1 MVQFDPELTQRTI
14 IIMIELILK
23 KPFVTMFF
31 IVAIIGGL
39 TPYLQNISVDASPD
53 SLLLESDPDLKFYR
67 EVHRQYGTDE
77 FIVIGYKPHKDLFSP
92 ASIDDVTQLTQSLEA
107 IKKVDSV
114 TSISTVPLLEQ
125 TRRIDDDGVSHFKLL
140 NDSDVDID
148 LVKKEFTTGALY
160 SSNLVSDNASAT
172 AIIANIET
180 NVRLDKLL
188 QDKYVLLDKLELN
201 PKDEKLLAN
210 MSALNAEIL
219 TERKITG
226 VDYSSA
232 LSEIR
237 QLLAT
242 QQDLGVFYL
251 AGAPLI
257 ANDIKE
263 YIKSDIG
270 IFGVSILVIMFLVLF
285 LFFKRLSW
293 VLLSLS
299 CAFLNVLLVAGL
311 IGLFDLQL
319 TLISANFVALL
330 IIFSITLSIHVII
343 RYQEITSLNPD
354 DQHHN
359 ITAAVKQILTPCS
372 YMVATSAI
380 AFLSLIV
387 SDIQPVI
394 YFGLIMVLGLVCAF
408 IITFTALPALIKI
421 VQPRVADFKTD
432 KSSNF
437 LNYLLNIIL
446 GNQRATVLVIL
457 SLVVMS
463 VVGITQMTVE
473 NRFIDYFKDST
484 DIHKGLVFVD
494 QELGGTVPLELVL
507 NAPEK
512 EEDEDIY
519 EDDEFSDY
527 LEDEEE
533 SFTQKSYWYNRRG
546 INKIKEI
553 HEYLESHSQIGK
565 VLSIYSTERVMHQI
579 TNGET
584 LEDFHLALIY
594 NMVPQNIKK
603 ILIDPYISSE
613 GDQARIIARI
623 KDSDHSLIRNDL
635 LTQIEKDINSD
646 LIAPGETLK
655 LTGISVLYNNVLQ
668 SLYQSQILTL
678 GSVFVCILLMLI
690 VLFRSLSLAIIG
702 TLPNVFTA
710 FFILGSMGLLG
721 IPLDIM
727 TITIAAITIGIGVD
741 YAIHYI
747 HRYKK
752 ERFGGSEHST
762 AISTVQTTVGKAL
775 YYTSI
780 TITLGFIV
788 LVSSNFMPSIY
799 FGLFTSLAMVISLL
813 ATFTIIPILLG
824 IFKPNLE
831 V

>member
-1 MVQFDPELTQRTI
+1 
-14 IIMIELILK
+14 MIELILR
-23 KPFVTMFF
+23 KPFVTILL

-39 TPYLQNISVDASPD
+39 SPYLQNISVDASPD

-67 EVHRQYGTDE
+67 EVHSQYGTDE
-77 FIVIGYKPHKDLFSP
+77 FIVIGYQPHQDLFSQS
-92 ASIDDVTQLTQSLEA
+92 SIDDITRLTQTLES
-107 IKKVDSV
+107 IDKIESV
-114 TSISTVPLLEQ
+114 ISITTVPLLEQ
-125 TRRIDDDGVSHFKLL
+125 TRRVDENGVSHFKQL
-140 NDSDVDID
+140 NDPEVDIE
-148 LVKKEFTTGALY
+148 LVKEEFTTSALY
-160 SSNLVSDNASAT
+160 SSNLVSNNASAT
-172 AIIANIET
+172 ALIANIQM

-188 QDKYVLLDKLELN
+188 QEKYVLLEQLSLN
-201 PKDEKLLAN
+201 PEDELAIAS
-210 MSALNAEIL
+210 MADLNAEIQI
-219 TERKITG
+219 ERKITG
-226 VDYSSA
+226 DDYSSA
-232 LSEIR
+232 LNQIR
-237 QLLAT
+237 QLLNT
-242 QQDLGVFYL
+242 QSALGVFYL

-263 YIKSDIG
+263 FIKSDISV
-270 IFGVSILVIMFLVLF
+270 FGFSILAIMFIVLF
-285 LFFKRLSW
+285 LFFRRLSW

-311 IGLFDLQL
+311 IGFFGLQL

-343 RYQEITSLNPD
+343 RYQEVSSLNPED
-354 DQHHN
+354 HHN
-359 ITAAVKQILTPCS
+359 NISTALKQIFTPCS
-372 YMVATSAI
+372 YMIATSAI

-432 KSSNF
+432 KSSN
-437 LNYLLNIIL
+437 LLNNLLNVIL
-446 GNQRATVLVIL
+446 GNQRTTVLAIFTLIVL
-457 SLVVMS
+457 SVT
-463 VVGITQMTVE
+463 GITQMTVE

-507 NAPEK
+507 DSPVQEE
-512 EEDEDIY
+512 EEDFYD
-519 EDDEFSDY
+519 DDEFSDY
-527 LEDEEE
+527 LEEEEE
-533 SFTQKSYWYNRRG
+533 SFTQQSYWYNRRG
-546 INKIKEI
+546 INKIQKI

-565 VLSIYSTERVMHQI
+565 VLSIYSTERVMRQI

-594 NMVPQNIKK
+594 NIVPDSVKEL
-603 ILIDPYISSE
+603 LIDPYISTGGE
-613 GDQARIIARI
+613 QARIIARI

-635 LTQIEKDINSD
+635 LTQIEEDINSKY
-646 LIAPGETLK
+646 IAEGESLK

-690 VLFRSLSLAIIG
+690 ILFRSLSLAIIG

-752 ERFGGSEHST
+752 ERSKGSEHSI
-762 AISTVQTTVGKAL
+762 AIHTVQTTVGKAL

-780 TITLGFIV
+780 TITLGFVV

-813 ATFTIIPILLG
+813 ATFTIIPILLST
-824 IFKPNLE
+824 FKPNLNKPS
-831 V
+831 

>member
-1 MVQFDPELTQRTI
+1 
-14 IIMIELILK
+14 MIELILR
-23 KPFVTMFF
+23 KPFVTILL

-39 TPYLQNISVDASPD
+39 SPYLQNISVDASPD

-67 EVHRQYGTDE
+67 EVHSQYGTDE
-77 FIVIGYKPHKDLFSP
+77 FIVIGYQPHEDLFSQS
-92 ASIDDVTQLTQSLEA
+92 SIDDITRLTQTLGSIDKIE
-107 IKKVDSV
+107 SV

-125 TRRIDDDGVSHFKLL
+125 TRRIDENGVSHFKLL
-140 NDSDVDID
+140 SDPEVDIE
-148 LVKKEFTTGALY
+148 LVKKEFTTSALY
-160 SSNLVSDNASAT
+160 SSNLVSNNAQAT
-172 AIIANIET
+172 ALIANIQM

-188 QDKYVLLDKLELN
+188 QDKYVLLEQLSLN
-201 PKDEKLLAN
+201 PEDELVIAS
-210 MSALNAEIL
+210 MADLNAEIQI
-219 TERKITG
+219 ERKITG
-226 VDYSSA
+226 DDYSSA
-232 LSEIR
+232 LNQIR
-237 QLLAT
+237 QLLDT
-242 QQDLGVFYL
+242 QSALGVFYL

-257 ANDIKE
+257 ANDIRE
-263 YIKSDIG
+263 FIKSDISV
-270 IFGVSILVIMFLVLF
+270 FGFSILAIMFVVLF
-285 LFFKRLSW
+285 LFFRRLSW

-311 IGLFDLQL
+311 IGFFGLQL

-343 RYQEITSLNPD
+343 RYQEVSSLNPED
-354 DQHHN
+354 HHN
-359 ITAAVKQILTPCS
+359 NTSTALKQIFTPCS
-372 YMVATSAI
+372 YMIATSAI

-421 VQPRVADFKTD
+421 VQPHVADFKTD
-432 KSSNF
+432 KSSN
-437 LNYLLNIIL
+437 LLNNLLNVIL
-446 GNQRATVLVIL
+446 GNQRTTVLVISAIVVL
-457 SLVVMS
+457 SIT
-463 VVGITQMTVE
+463 GITQMTVE

-507 NAPEK
+507 DSPKQDE
-512 EEDEDIY
+512 EEDFYD
-519 EDDEFSDY
+519 DDEFSDY
-527 LEDEEE
+527 LEEEEE
-533 SFTQKSYWYNRRG
+533 SFTQQSYWYNRRG

-565 VLSIYSTERVMHQI
+565 VLSIYSTERVMRQI

-594 NMVPQNIKK
+594 NIVPDSVKEL
-603 ILIDPYISSE
+603 LIDPYISTE
-613 GDQARIIARI
+613 GDQSRIIARI

-635 LTQIEKDINSD
+635 LTQIEEDINSNY
-646 LIAPGETLK
+646 IAEGESLK

-690 VLFRSLSLAIIG
+690 ILFRSLSLAIIG

-752 ERFGGSEHST
+752 ERSKGSEHSI
-762 AISTVQTTVGKAL
+762 AIHTVQTTVGKAL

-780 TITLGFIV
+780 TITLGFVV

-813 ATFTIIPILLG
+813 ATFTIIPILLST
-824 IFKPNLE
+824 FKPNLDKPR
-831 V
+831 

>member
-1 MVQFDPELTQRTI
+1 
-14 IIMIELILK
+14 MIELILK
-23 KPFVTMFF
+23 RPYLTIGIIVLF
-31 IVAIIGGL
+31 IGAL
-39 TPYLQNISVDASPD
+39 SPYLQNISVDASPD

-67 EVHRQYGTDE
+67 EVHRHYGTDE
-77 FIVIGYKPHKDLFSP
+77 FIVIGYKPNQDLFSQT
-92 ASIDDVTQLTQSLEA
+92 SINDVTQLTETLEA
-107 IKKVDSV
+107 IEKIDSV

-125 TRRIDDDGVSHFKLL
+125 TRRIDDDGISHFKLL
-140 NDSDVDID
+140 NDSEVDIG
-148 LVKKEFTTGALY
+148 LAKKEFTTGALY
-160 SSNLVSDNASAT
+160 SSNLVSDNADAT

-180 NVRLDKLL
+180 NTRLDQLL
-188 QDKYVLLDKLELN
+188 QDKYVLLDKLDLN
-201 PKDEKLLAN
+201 PEDETLLAN
-210 MSALNAEIL
+210 MSSLNAEIL

-226 VDYSSA
+226 DDYSSA

-237 QLLAT
+237 QLLASK
-242 QQDLGVFYL
+242 QDLGVFYL

-270 IFGVSILVIMFLVLF
+270 VFGVSILAIMFLVLF
-285 LFFKRLSW
+285 LFFRRLSW

-311 IGLFDLQL
+311 IGFFDLQL

-343 RYQEITSLNPD
+343 RYQEITSQNPA
-354 DQHHN
+354 DQHNN
-359 ITAAVKQILTPCS
+359 ITTALKQIFTPCS
-372 YMVATSAI
+372 YMIATSAI

-421 VQPRVADFKTD
+421 IQPRVADFKTD

-437 LNYLLNIIL
+437 LNCLLNIIL
-446 GNQRATVLVIL
+446 GNQRTTVLVIL
-457 SLVVMS
+457 SLVIMS
-463 VVGITQMTVE
+463 IIGITQMTVE

-484 DIHKGLVFVD
+484 DIHRGLVFVD

-507 NAPEK
+507 DSPIQES
-512 EEDEDIY
+512 EDDFYEDE
-519 EDDEFSDY
+519 EFSDY
-527 LEDEEE
+527 LEEEEE

-553 HEYLESHSQIGK
+553 HEYLESHPQIGK
-565 VLSIYSTERVMHQI
+565 VLSIYSTERVMHQV
-579 TNGET
+579 TKGEA

-594 NMVPQNIKK
+594 NMVPENIKK
-603 ILIDPYISSE
+603 ILIDPYISTE
-613 GDQARIIARI
+613 GDQARIVARI

-635 LTQIEKDINSD
+635 LTQIESDINSSY
-646 LIAPGETLK
+646 IAPGETLK

-678 GSVFVCILLMLI
+678 GSVFVCILIMLI
-690 VLFRSLSLAIIG
+690 ILFRSLSLAIIG

-710 FFILGSMGLLG
+710 FFILGSMGILG

-752 ERFGGSEHST
+752 ERFSGSEHST
-762 AISTVQTTVGKAL
+762 AISMVQTTVGKAL

-824 IFKPNLE
+824 TFAPNLKK
-831 V
+831 

>member
-1 MVQFDPELTQRTI
+1 
-14 IIMIELILK
+14 MIELILR
-23 KPFVTMFF
+23 KPFVTILL

-39 TPYLQNISVDASPD
+39 SPYLQNISVDASPD

-67 EVHRQYGTDE
+67 EVHSQYGTDE
-77 FIVIGYKPHKDLFSP
+77 FIVIGYQPHEDLFSQS
-92 ASIDDVTQLTQSLEA
+92 SIDDITRLTQTLES
-107 IKKVDSV
+107 IDKIESV

-125 TRRIDDDGVSHFKLL
+125 TRRIDENGVSHFKLL
-140 NDSDVDID
+140 SDPEVDIE
-148 LVKKEFTTGALY
+148 LVKKEFTTSALY
-160 SSNLVSDNASAT
+160 SSNLVSNNAQAT
-172 AIIANIET
+172 ALIANIQM

-188 QDKYVLLDKLELN
+188 QDKYVLLEQLSLN
-201 PKDEKLLAN
+201 PEDELVIAS
-210 MSALNAEIL
+210 MADLNAEIQI
-219 TERKITG
+219 ERKITG
-226 VDYSSA
+226 DDYSSA
-232 LSEIR
+232 LNQIR
-237 QLLAT
+237 QLLDT
-242 QQDLGVFYL
+242 QSALGVFYL

-263 YIKSDIG
+263 FIKSDISV
-270 IFGVSILVIMFLVLF
+270 FGFSILAIMFVVLF
-285 LFFKRLSW
+285 LFFRRLSW

-311 IGLFDLQL
+311 IGFFGLQL

-343 RYQEITSLNPD
+343 RYQEVSSLNPED
-354 DQHHN
+354 HHN
-359 ITAAVKQILTPCS
+359 NTSTALKQIFTPCS
-372 YMVATSAI
+372 YMIATSAI

-421 VQPRVADFKTD
+421 VQPHVADFKTD
-432 KSSNF
+432 KSSN
-437 LNYLLNIIL
+437 LLNNLLNVIL
-446 GNQRATVLVIL
+446 GNQRTTVLVISAIVVL
-457 SLVVMS
+457 SIT
-463 VVGITQMTVE
+463 GITQMTVE

-507 NAPEK
+507 DSPKQDE
-512 EEDEDIY
+512 EEDFYD
-519 EDDEFSDY
+519 DDEFSDY
-527 LEDEEE
+527 LEEEEE
-533 SFTQKSYWYNRRG
+533 SFTQQSYWYNRRG

-565 VLSIYSTERVMHQI
+565 VLSIYSTERVMRQI

-594 NMVPQNIKK
+594 NIVPDSVKEL
-603 ILIDPYISSE
+603 LIDPYISTE
-613 GDQARIIARI
+613 GDQSRIIARI

-635 LTQIEKDINSD
+635 LTQIEEDINSNY
-646 LIAPGETLK
+646 IAEGESLK

-690 VLFRSLSLAIIG
+690 ILFRSLSLAIIG

-752 ERFGGSEHST
+752 ERSKGSEHSI
-762 AISTVQTTVGKAL
+762 AIHTVQTTVGKAL

-780 TITLGFIV
+780 TITLGFVV

-813 ATFTIIPILLG
+813 ATFTIIPILLST
-824 IFKPNLE
+824 FKPNLDKPR
-831 V
+831 

>member
-1 MVQFDPELTQRTI
+1 
-14 IIMIELILK
+14 MIELILR
-23 KPFVTMFF
+23 KPFVTILL

-39 TPYLQNISVDASPD
+39 SPYLQNISVDASPD

-67 EVHRQYGTDE
+67 EVHSQYGTDE
-77 FIVIGYKPHKDLFSP
+77 FIVIGYQPHQDLFSQS
-92 ASIDDVTQLTQSLEA
+92 SIDDITRLTQTLES
-107 IKKVDSV
+107 IDKIESV
-114 TSISTVPLLEQ
+114 ISITTVPLLEQ
-125 TRRIDDDGVSHFKLL
+125 TRRVDENGVSHFKQL
-140 NDSDVDID
+140 NDPEVDIE
-148 LVKKEFTTGALY
+148 LVKEEFTTSALY
-160 SSNLVSDNASAT
+160 SSNLVSNNASAT
-172 AIIANIET
+172 ALIANIQM

-188 QDKYVLLDKLELN
+188 QEKYVLLEQLSLN
-201 PKDEKLLAN
+201 PEDELAIAS
-210 MSALNAEIL
+210 MADLNAEIQI
-219 TERKITG
+219 ERKITG
-226 VDYSSA
+226 DDYSSA
-232 LSEIR
+232 LNQIR
-237 QLLAT
+237 QLLDT
-242 QQDLGVFYL
+242 QSALGVFYL

-263 YIKSDIG
+263 FIKSDISV
-270 IFGVSILVIMFLVLF
+270 FGFSILAIMFIVLF
-285 LFFKRLSW
+285 LFFRRLSW

-311 IGLFDLQL
+311 IGFFGLQL

-343 RYQEITSLNPD
+343 RYQEVSSLNPED
-354 DQHHN
+354 HHN
-359 ITAAVKQILTPCS
+359 NISTALKQIFTPCS
-372 YMVATSAI
+372 YMIATSAI

-432 KSSNF
+432 KSSN
-437 LNYLLNIIL
+437 LLNNLLNVIL
-446 GNQRATVLVIL
+446 GNQRTTVLAIFTLIVL
-457 SLVVMS
+457 SVT
-463 VVGITQMTVE
+463 GITQMTVE

-507 NAPEK
+507 DSPVQEE
-512 EEDEDIY
+512 EEDFYD
-519 EDDEFSDY
+519 DDEFSDY
-527 LEDEEE
+527 LEEEEE
-533 SFTQKSYWYNRRG
+533 SFTQQSYWYNRRG
-546 INKIKEI
+546 INKIQEI

-565 VLSIYSTERVMHQI
+565 VLSIYSTERVMRQI

-594 NMVPQNIKK
+594 NIVPDSVKEL
-603 ILIDPYISSE
+603 LIDPYISTGGE
-613 GDQARIIARI
+613 QARIIARI

-635 LTQIEKDINSD
+635 LTQIEEDINSKY
-646 LIAPGETLK
+646 IAEGESLK

-690 VLFRSLSLAIIG
+690 ILFRSLSLAIIG

-752 ERFGGSEHST
+752 ERSKGSEHSI
-762 AISTVQTTVGKAL
+762 AIHTVQTTVGKAL

-780 TITLGFIV
+780 TITLGFVV

-813 ATFTIIPILLG
+813 ATFTIIPILLST
-824 IFKPNLE
+824 FKPNLNKPS
-831 V
+831 